1 MTQESPL
8 LSSQG
13 MTVSQAFEEY
23 IESQKLQKE
32 GKRQEWKSEKK
43 YRTTLELLKRI
54 GKEVGI
60 DMDSTPFHEFN
71 TVENI
76 EKIMTFEPL
85 LKGEKIGDMRF
96 GSTNV
101 RGIGNHLST
110 VFNAFSGR
118 NSLSEFNKAALG
130 RPNPFA
136 GQKGVKAP
144 FKTIGFPLTVRDD
157 SFILA
162 VPPNNVILEAYKR
175 SFDEIEDLEVRGKNQ
190 KIPAKT
196 IKAYMM
202 LHLST
207 GMRQPDLQNLSTIIN
222 PTAEDVEKDLKKTF
236 LRDADKVLII
246 RNAKTNQ
253 IMNFGLNPMLYSV
266 LKDAAESS
274 IDSDLVFPNAN
285 KISEY
290 YQDIVFKNL
299 QEVSGLKNPI
309 QKDVKGTLQPHPFGH
324 QAIRKIVFS
333 IIERTPESE
342 GGGLRNADAA
352 IQHIERGQQTE
363 GERRYA
369 TNILAFQDSPATRG
383 QSVFTTSFLGESTT
397 PAQFL
402 IRQGFNEQSFPR
414 EIYDLSNR
422 GDVTNLSSRQSAS
435 FIESQLFKTNLEQ
448 DESLSDA
455 SRRKIF
461 EEFGSFSNA
470 QELYDLD
477 RRTIEQ
483 DYNKYVKSL
492 TDAGSEDI
500 ATEER
505 YYDLVK
511 KGKLPKFEPPE
522 VDVPFTQSQSPSLPE
537 QIEDL
542 NLPSREASFTD
553 TSLPEGIEPTVEEQ
567 RRKSSDVLRQM
578 REGAVDFVKDKG
590 PKAVVGLATGGLGL
604 LANVADAAA
613 DVALSP
619 TEVGYG
625 GLDPTEKIMG
635 TPTSDISDTE
645 LLERMQG
652 AASQRL
658 SPDMA
663 KRTTALADIEANRE
677 GLAARAFDAP
687 SRMMAEQAD
696 LTELDYTT
704 PELERMRLAETL
716 QDVDTSEAF
725 TEQAK
730 RARVAAQA
738 ARLFNKGGED
748 EGEPLIDEGEPLII
762 DINRF
767 AGYE

>member
-677 GLAARAFDAP
+677 GLEERAFSPIARQQVEQ
-687 SRMMAEQAD
+687 SRRDQRESGLGDYGETTQAES
-696 LTELDYTT
+696 
-704 PELERMRLAETL
+704 MRQLFSEL

-730 RARVAAQA
+730 RARIAAQA
-738 ARLFNKGGED
+738 AQLFN
-748 EGEPLIDEGEPLII
+748 
-762 DINRF
+762 R
-767 AGYE
+767 

>member
-43 YRTTLELLKRI
+43 YRTTLELLRRI

-136 GQKGVKAP
+136 GQKGVNAP

-383 QSVFTTSFLGESTT
+383 QSVFTTSFLGEST

-578 REGAVDFVKDKG
+578 REGAIDFAKDKG
-590 PKAVVGLATGGLGL
+590 PKAVLGLVTGGAGV

-613 DVALSP
+613 DVALTP
-619 TEVGYG
+619 TEVAYG
-625 GLDPTEKIMG
+625 GLDPAEEIMG
-635 TPTSDISDTE
+635 RAERRSLFASDDMSDTE
-645 LLERMQG
+645 LLERMQ
-652 AASQRL
+652 AASSQRL
-658 SPDMA
+658 STDKA
-663 KRTTALADIEANRE
+663 ERTTALADIEANRRRLE
-677 GLAARAFDAP
+677 ERGFSPIARQQVEQSRRDLRESGLGDYGETTQ
-687 SRMMAEQAD
+687 AES
-696 LTELDYTT
+696 
-704 PELERMRLAETL
+704 MRQLFSEL

-725 TEQAK
+725 TQE
-730 RARVAAQA
+730 ARE
-738 ARLFNKGGED
+738 AR
-748 EGEPLIDEGEPLII
+748 IDERIQRAKIAAEAAE
-762 DINRF
+762 DFNRVN
-767 AGYE
+767 